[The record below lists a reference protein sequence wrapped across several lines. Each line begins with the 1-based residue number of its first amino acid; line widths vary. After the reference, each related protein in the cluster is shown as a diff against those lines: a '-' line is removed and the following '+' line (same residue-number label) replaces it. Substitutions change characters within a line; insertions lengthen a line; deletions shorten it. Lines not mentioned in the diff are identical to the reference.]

1 MILTIRGE
9 KKEYPEGTS
18 VAELIKAEDVETP
31 EYVTVSVNDEF
42 VDQKAFESHK
52 LADGDQIEFIY
63 FMGGGS
69 LGSIN

>member
-9 KKEYPEGTS
+9 KKEYSEGTT
-18 VAELIKAEDVETP
+18 VAELVKAEDVETP

-42 VDQKAFESHK
+42 VDQKAFATHK
-52 LADGDQIEFIY
+52 LNDGDAIEFIY

-69 LGSIN
+69 IGSIN